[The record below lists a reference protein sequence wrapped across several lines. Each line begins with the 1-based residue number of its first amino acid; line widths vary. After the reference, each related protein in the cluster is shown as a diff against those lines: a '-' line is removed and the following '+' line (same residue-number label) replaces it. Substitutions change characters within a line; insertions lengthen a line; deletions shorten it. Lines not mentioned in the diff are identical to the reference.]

1 MTALIFPELRALL
14 GEEFVVSD
22 WFEIDQERI
31 NRFAEVTGDH
41 QWIHIDVERAKAE
54 SPFGGTIAHGFFTL
68 SLLPMLMG
76 DFFSRYKIRQGIN
89 YGCDTVRFPAPVP
102 VGARVRGRFRLKAL
116 AEGPMGSLKCTV
128 TATVEIEGKDKPGC
142 VADQIFLL
150 FP

>member
-1 MTALIFPELRALL
+1 MTALIFPELHALM

-22 WFEIDQERI
+22 WFTVDQERI

-54 SPFGGTIAHGFFTL
+54 SPFGGAIAHGFFTL

-76 DFFSRYKIRQGIN
+76 DFFERYKVRQGIN
-89 YGCDTVRFPAPVP
+89 YGCDSVRFPAPVP
-102 VGARVRGRFRLKAL
+102 VGSRVRGHFLLKAL
-116 AEGPMGSLKCTV
+116 AEGPMGSRKCIV
-128 TATVEIEGKDKPGC
+128 TATVEIEGSEKPAC

-150 FP
+150 FS